1 VTNRACICG
10 AVDCQRHRRR
20 DWVQKPR
27 LPGSYGAFHQHNR
40 QILLRRA
47 GCRPGTGVGGACEI
61 CGKPGVPGDP
71 LQADHIVAVAD
82 GGGDDSR
89 TCGRSTSPSTLAEPA
104 SRATRPPNGAR
115 TPDNFRIPP
124 SFPYGNLPW

>member
-1 VTNRACICG
+1 VTNRACVCG

-27 LPGSYGAFHQHNR
+27 LPGSYGAFYQHNR

-47 GCRPGTGVGGACEI
+47 GCRPGAGIGGVCEI

-71 LQADHIVAVAD
+71 LQADHIIAVMD
-82 GGGDDSR
+82 GGGDELVNLRAIHKSEHAGRTAHQGHEGAKRRKNSR
-89 TCGRSTSPSTLAEPA
+89 
-104 SRATRPPNGAR
+104 
-115 TPDNFRIPP
+115 
-124 SFPYGNLPW
+124 